1 MDFDKWLLPLIF
13 AVSAA
18 PLFVIAGMVSRGHLN
33 LIAGL
38 DARTVR
44 DPAALARR
52 LSRLLAA
59 TGFAVLLGGA
69 GMLWAGE
76 DRARQLLVVLAMLV
90 AVNGLGIAIVTT
102 VARARPPSGRPHR

>member
-18 PLFVIAGMVSRGHLN
+18 PLFVIAGMVSRGHLH

-38 DARTVR
+38 DTRTVR

-69 GMLWAGE
+69 GLLWAGE
-76 DRARQLLVVLAMLV
+76 DRTRQLAVVLGLLV
-90 AVNGLGIAIVTT
+90 AVNGLAIAIA
-102 VARARPPSGRPHR
+102 VAASRARRHSGPPHR

>member
-18 PLFVIAGMVSRGHLN
+18 PLFVIAGMVSRGHLH

-44 DPAALARR
+44 DPAR
-52 LSRLLAA
+52 SRA
-59 TGFAVLLGGA
+59 
-69 GMLWAGE
+69 
-76 DRARQLLVVLAMLV
+76 D
-90 AVNGLGIAIVTT
+90 
-102 VARARPPSGRPHR
+102 HRTAH